1 MSENV
6 TKLTIGKEVVEID
19 LEEETAIGDIDKDMD
34 QVAAQMAYYGELLGA
49 AKRESSELDAAY
61 RVFRATIANAM
72 LTKDKSIAEWKV
84 KAAIES
90 QDKFLTFKKAQA
102 ACEYNV
108 EVLGNLLKALSE
120 KSPNLRSKGARLRDE
135 ANCTGMTTPVKPRK
149 ELSAERRE
157 QARGRE

>member
-1 MSENV
+1 MSDNV
-6 TKLTIGKEVVEID
+6 VKVTIGKEVIEID
-19 LEEETAIGDIDKDMD
+19 LDEEATIGDIDKDMD

-49 AKRESSELDAAY
+49 AKRESAELDAAY
-61 RVFRATIANAM
+61 RAFRATIVNAM
-72 LTKDKSIAEWKV
+72 LTKDKGIAEWKV

-135 ANCTGMTTPVKPRK
+135 ANCTGMSTPSQSRK
-149 ELSAERRE
+149 DLSAERRE
-157 QARGRE
+157 QVRGRE